1 MMTAKQKIL
10 NALTKKEGATLSV
23 AQAKSR
29 FGIVNV
35 RARVSELR
43 KDGHNIVSDTKTA
56 KDGTK
61 SYFYRLVPQTV
72 KTTKKTK

>member
-1 MMTAKQKIL
+1 MMTAKEKIIK
-10 NALTKKEGATLSV
+10 ALTKKDGATLSV

-43 KDGHNIVSDTKTA
+43 KDGYNIVSNTKQN

-61 SYFYRLVPQTV
+61 SYFYSLVPQT
-72 KTTKKTK
+72 KKTSSKK